1 MKVGFCSMNYSEL
14 PVDEVVDIALKYGYE
29 AVELPSFRDNGQVDT
44 DELLKDGGLGAKQL
58 ARSVTDKGLEISAI
72 SNHVDSLL
80 VLGPH
85 GKDVASTCDGTPE
98 EQIAFGTESLLCSA
112 RLANAMEVP
121 VVIAFTGVGNFGR
134 FNDWPYPDGWSLEE
148 ETFVERYT
156 PIFDKYQEYGVK
168 IAFEPHPN
176 NIIYDIHSAKRCIE
190 LVDNHPVC
198 GINFDPANLLLT
210 GISVEKFILELGDRI
225 FSVHAKDCEI
235 VKYNLDEGGY
245 WMYQGDWGAMNRS
258 TRFRV
263 PGWGSINWRQV
274 ISELAHVGYYGV
286 LSYEHEDVLMSRA
299 DGTKKAIEFL
309 NPLMIEAPYEGRSD
323 KLFTR

>member
-1 MKVGFCSMNYSEL
+1 MNYSEL
-14 PVDEVVDIALKYGYE
+14 PVDKVADMALEYGYE
-29 AVELPSFRDNGQVDT
+29 ALELPSFQDNGQLDA
-44 DELLKDGGLGAKQL
+44 DELLKGGGAGAKRL
-58 ARSVTDKGLEISAI
+58 AENITSRGLEISAI
-72 SNHVDSLL
+72 SNHADSLL
-80 VLGPH
+80 ILGPH
-85 GKDVASTCDGTPE
+85 GKDVASICGGTPE
-98 EQIAFGTESLLCSA
+98 EQIAFGKKSLLRSA

-121 VVIAFTGVGNFGR
+121 VVIAFSGVGNFGR
-134 FNDWPYPDGWSLEE
+134 FNDWPYPDGWSEE
-148 ETFVERYT
+148 EKAFTERYT
-156 PIFDKYQEYGVK
+156 PVFDKCKEYGVK

-176 NIIYDIHSAKRCIE
+176 NIIYDIHTAKRCIE
-190 LVDNHPVC
+190 LVEGHPAC

-210 GISVEKFILELGDRI
+210 GISVEKFILELGERI

-245 WMYQGDWGAMNRS
+245 WMYQGDWGAKNRS

-299 DGTKKAIEFL
+299 DGAKKAIEYL
-309 NPLMIEAPYEGRSD
+309 KPLMIEAPYEGRSD